1 MWKLIRPERIYQTI
15 FDIPLEELY
24 RGGIYGM
31 IFDLDNTL
39 TEWRNKELSQK
50 TVDWLHQA
58 IELGIQICFVSNNS
72 QHRVRE
78 IADQAGVPYVAKAQ
92 KPRRHSFRRAMEIM
106 GLSPDET
113 AVVGDQLFTDM
124 LGGNRMG
131 MHTVLVKP
139 ISKVEFFGTRFV
151 RFIESFFLKKMR

>member
-1 MWKLIRPERIYQTI
+1 
-15 FDIPLEELY
+15 
-24 RGGIYGM
+24 
-31 IFDLDNTL
+31 
-39 TEWRNKELSQK
+39 
-50 TVDWLHQA
+50 
-58 IELGIQICFVSNNS
+58 
-72 QHRVRE
+72 
-78 IADQAGVPYVAKAQ
+78 
-92 KPRRHSFRRAMEIM
+92 MEIM